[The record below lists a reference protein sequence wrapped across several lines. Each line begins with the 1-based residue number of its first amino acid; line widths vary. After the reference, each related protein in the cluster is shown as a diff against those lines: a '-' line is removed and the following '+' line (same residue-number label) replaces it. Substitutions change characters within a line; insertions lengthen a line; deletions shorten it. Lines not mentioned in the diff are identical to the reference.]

1 MTNTSEVI
9 QHKQSKYPALVSP
22 DQLAEVTGISA
33 FTIRKLCRDGKLHAI
48 KIGSSWRI
56 NRDATFSEYGINE

>member
-1 MTNTSEVI
+1 MTSENEFI
-9 QHKQSKYPALVSP
+9 GADPNKYPALISP
-22 DQLAEVTGISA
+22 DQLAEVTGLSA

-56 NRDATFSEYGINE
+56 NRDETFAEYGIC